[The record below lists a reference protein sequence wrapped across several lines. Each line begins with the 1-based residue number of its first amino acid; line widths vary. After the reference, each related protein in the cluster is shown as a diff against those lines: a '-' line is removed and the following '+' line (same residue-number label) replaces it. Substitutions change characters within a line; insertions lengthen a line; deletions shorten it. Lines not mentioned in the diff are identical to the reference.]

1 MNEQIA
7 RDVVLVRAIE
17 AADHKREILSDDDRM
32 YASRSAKE
40 LAQWQAHSAG
50 TEVTPDQFL
59 QQRSEQILKR
69 IAERIP
75 AFASFLK
82 HRDRLRSLAV
92 ALPVLALIL
101 GVGMDRIGDPHR
113 VDLLSAPLLVI
124 IGWNLLVYVSL
135 AASLFF
141 PYGKTFWHHS
151 GLLRV
156 LASGKSAVLRKLPHT
171 MSAALFAFV
180 DEWAELSGKLTHAR
194 LSRTIHLSAAL
205 FAAGAMLSL
214 YARGFLTQYVA
225 GWESTFLDAAQ
236 VHGILSLLFMPA
248 VSLFP
253 LQGFSIADI

>member
-69 IAERIP
+69 IAERMP

-82 HRDRLRSLAV
+82 HRELLRSLAV

-113 VDLLSAPLLVI
+113 VDLLSAPLLAI
-124 IGWNLLVYVSL
+124 IGWNLVVYVSL
-135 AASLFF
+135 VVSLFF
-141 PYGKTFWHHS
+141 
-151 GLLRV
+151 LLEKRFGITP
-156 LASGKSAVLRKLPHT
+156 ACCAYSLR
-171 MSAALFAFV
+171 
-180 DEWAELSGKLTHAR
+180 ERR
-194 LSRTIHLSAAL
+194 LSQESCRTRCRPLCLLSWPS
-205 FAAGAMLSL
+205 G
-214 YARGFLTQYVA
+214 
-225 GWESTFLDAAQ
+225 
-236 VHGILSLLFMPA
+236 PN
-248 VSLFP
+248 
-253 LQGFSIADI
+253 